1 MEHEREGR
9 KAGWRPV
16 VVVSS
21 LSILI
26 FGGFAVL
33 ILIAPE
39 GSRADRWGPTGAAVF
54 VAIGLAV
61 IVAFVAL
68 LRPGSPLLVRAERL
82 DNALKELVGSPS
94 ALFAGTVTPSDR
106 EAFERLTGM
115 AVSPS
120 SVIMLAVGPNAVAIG
135 KAGPTPR
142 TAVLAH
148 GDAEVRFG
156 LGGPGGGLMQ
166 LKSAETPTL
175 TIELDTALG
184 ALTLV
189 VDSLVSPRAATT
201 YRDERDVRDLIAELT
216 ALRASP

>member
-39 GSRADRWGPTGAAVF
+39 GSRAGQWGPTGAV
-54 VAIGLAV
+54 VSVVIGLAL
-61 IVAFVAL
+61 IVTFVAL
-68 LRPGSPLLVRAERL
+68 LRPGSPLLIRAERL
-82 DNALKELVGSPS
+82 DKALKELVGSPS
-94 ALFAGTVTPSDR
+94 VLVAGTVTPSDR
-106 EAFERLTGM
+106 DTFDRLTGM
-115 AVSPS
+115 AVSSS
-120 SVIMLAVGPNAVAIG
+120 SVVMLAVGPKAVAIG

-166 LKSAETPTL
+166 LKSAETPTQ

-184 ALTLV
+184 GLTLV

-201 YRDERDVRDLIAELT
+201 YRDERDVRELIAELT
-216 ALRASP
+216 ALRTSP